1 MSHRAVA
8 RPAIT
13 TWTIDH
19 RSAAHAIRGGPESA
33 ALAAPRRGLDRRR
46 SVILGLVGLVTL
58 GVIFI
63 RVIPQI
69 GSYSDAATVLARKTK
84 FR

>member
-1 MSHRAVA
+1 
-8 RPAIT
+8 
-13 TWTIDH
+13 
-19 RSAAHAIRGGPESA
+19 
-33 ALAAPRRGLDRRR
+33 
-46 SVILGLVGLVTL
+46 VGLVTL

-69 GSYSDAATVLARKTK
+69 GSYCDAATVLARKTK